1 MSMNAVFEIASSA
14 MTAQSKRLNVIASN
28 LANVDSA
35 ASAAGGAYKAKQV
48 VFSAQPVGRDKS
60 AIGVQVARVIE
71 DPTPPRLQ
79 FDPSHPLADARGVLL
94 ALPGAGV
101 QQVWG
106 QGLQQA
112 RHGAIQAQG
121 RAHALRS
128 SPVRASA
135 RTSRSVRRAVQSRA
149 TSAGSAPSG

>member
-48 VFSAQPVGRDKS
+48 VFSAQPVGRDNS

-79 FDPSHPLADARGVLL
+79 FDPSHPLADARGYVTMPNVD
-94 ALPGAGV
+94 AVEEMVNMISAS
-101 QQVWG
+101 
-106 QGLQQA
+106 
-112 RHGAIQAQG
+112 
-121 RAHALRS
+121 RAFQTNADVMNAAKTMALRTLS
-128 SPVRASA
+128 LLQ
-135 RTSRSVRRAVQSRA
+135 T
-149 TSAGSAPSG
+149 

>member
-1 MSMNAVFEIASSA
+1 MSMTAVFEIASSA

-79 FDPSHPLADARGVLL
+79 FDPSHPLADARGYVTMPNVD
-94 ALPGAGV
+94 AVEEMVNMISAS
-101 QQVWG
+101 
-106 QGLQQA
+106 
-112 RHGAIQAQG
+112 
-121 RAHALRS
+121 RAFQTNADVMNAAKTMALRTLS
-128 SPVRASA
+128 LLQ
-135 RTSRSVRRAVQSRA
+135 T
-149 TSAGSAPSG
+149 